1 MCKQED
7 YFKKLIYMHNKNIFP
22 CHASTGRP
30 KPCRALGLSE
40 GSALQDHVWLKTS
53 VQTSS

>member
-30 KPCRALGLSE
+30 KPCRALGLSD
-40 GSALQDHVWLKTS
+40 GGALQDHVWLKTY

>member
-7 YFKKLIYMHNKNIFP
+7 YFKKLIYMHNKNIYIYFP

-30 KPCRALGLSE
+30 KPCRALGLRDNGAVRVHIS
-40 GSALQDHVWLKTS
+40 D
-53 VQTSS
+53 